1 MKNNNQKKGM
11 LQVFHQS
18 TDSEN
23 IIVINDT
30 LFLKL
35 MAMIKNLATN
45 NDLAKR
51 IMPDNYPCNQK

>member
-1 MKNNNQKKGM
+1 M

-45 NDLAKR
+45 NDLAKI